1 MATCDF
7 VFSKYGDFC
16 IFLSKNRSIRTIFT
30 GFFLSPQRK
39 KFSPP
44 TPQEKKKTSPNFQKP
59 PQNLKMV
66 STCGKIISKKIF
78 IQEFG
83 NFSPCLGKQGIL

>member
-1 MATCDF
+1 MTL
-7 VFSKYGDFC
+7 FSQNIVTFAFFFPQKEALEQFS
-16 IFLSKNRSIRTIFT
+16 L
-30 GFFLSPQRK
+30 GFFLSPECK

-44 TPQEKKKTSPNFQKP
+44 TPQRKKTSPNFQKP

-66 STCGKIISKKIF
+66 STCDKIISKKFF

-83 NFSPCLGKQGIL
+83 KFSPCLEKQGIL